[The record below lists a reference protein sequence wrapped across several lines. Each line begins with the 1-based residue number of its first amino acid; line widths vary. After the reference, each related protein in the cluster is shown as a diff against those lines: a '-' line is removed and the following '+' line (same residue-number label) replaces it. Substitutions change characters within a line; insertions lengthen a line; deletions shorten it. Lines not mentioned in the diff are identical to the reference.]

1 MSTLSRKIT
10 DSYSGE
16 ALFQGVPNVQGLPGG
31 HVGECDDDLSFLS
44 DLAKATWESL

>member
-1 MSTLSRKIT
+1 MSKLSRKIA

-31 HVGECDDDLSFLS
+31 HVGECDDEIASVHFILPLGSC
-44 DLAKATWESL
+44 